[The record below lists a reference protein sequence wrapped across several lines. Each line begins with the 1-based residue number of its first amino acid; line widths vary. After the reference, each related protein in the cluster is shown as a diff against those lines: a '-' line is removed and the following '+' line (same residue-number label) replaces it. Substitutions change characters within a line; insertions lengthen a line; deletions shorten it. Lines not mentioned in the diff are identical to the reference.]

1 MKIVVVGLGYVGMS
15 SAVLLARK
23 TKVIGVDVSKS
34 RVDLVNARKSP
45 VADQGLSEYLSDFDL
60 DLFASTD
67 LETSIESADYVVIS
81 TPTNYDESNNYFDT
95 STVEEVIEK
104 VIKLQPKTCI
114 VIKSTV
120 PVGFTDKIAERYSRG
135 RFFSLPS
142 FYEREV
148 RFMIIFTQAV

>member
-104 VIKLQPKTCI
+104 VIF
-114 VIKSTV
+114 
-120 PVGFTDKIAERYSRG
+120 VG
-135 RFFSLPS
+135 
-142 FYEREV
+142 
-148 RFMIIFTQAV
+148 